1 MRMIK
6 KNVERVV
13 SNAGQAARLKKDGF
27 KELMGVPDVQGNE
40 NEKKLEDMTASEL
53 KNLAKEKGIEGY
65 NSLSKKELLSVLKD
79 VV

>member
-6 KNVERVV
+6 KNVERIV

-27 KELMGVPDVQGNE
+27 KELMSEPDVLENE
-40 NEKKLEDMTASEL
+40 NEKKLEKMTASEL
-53 KNLAKEKGIEGY
+53 KNLAKEKGIESCSG
-65 NSLSKKELLSVLKD
+65 LTKAELLTILKD